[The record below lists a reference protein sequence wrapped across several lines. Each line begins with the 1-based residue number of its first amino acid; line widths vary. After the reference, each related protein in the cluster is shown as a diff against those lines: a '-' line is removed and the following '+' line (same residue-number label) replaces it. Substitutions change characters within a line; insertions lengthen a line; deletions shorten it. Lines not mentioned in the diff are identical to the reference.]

1 MQHDIEQ
8 FFIFSKAIEMSFQLI
23 RKIRIYIE
31 ITILMFLLR
40 LFCTESLRQ
49 TNLCETK
56 KTRGKYMILPR
67 FRGPHCAFWWFKASL
82 RMLHAVCHNILLLGS
97 AKSALPN
104 PLCRVVSHRK
114 IFRFNHTCRNFT
126 RFLISSFPKLIKAH
140 AKSSL
145 YSIIC
150 FESACVKLGG
160 LGGTVSFRVGK
171 FSEVFLARFN

>member
-40 LFCTESLRQ
+40 LFCTRSLRQ

-67 FRGPHCAFWWFKASL
+67 FRGPHCAF
-82 RMLHAVCHNILLLGS
+82 
-97 AKSALPN
+97 
-104 PLCRVVSHRK
+104 
-114 IFRFNHTCRNFT
+114 
-126 RFLISSFPKLIKAH
+126 
-140 AKSSL
+140 
-145 YSIIC
+145 
-150 FESACVKLGG
+150 
-160 LGGTVSFRVGK
+160 
-171 FSEVFLARFN
+171 

>member
-1 MQHDIEQ
+1 MQHNIEQ

-104 PLCRVVSHRK
+104 PLCRVVSHTVKSFALIIRAA
-114 IFRFNHTCRNFT
+114 ISHG
-126 RFLISSFPKLIKAH
+126 FLYHLFQS
-140 AKSSL
+140 
-145 YSIIC
+145 
-150 FESACVKLGG
+150 
-160 LGGTVSFRVGK
+160 
-171 FSEVFLARFN
+171 

>member
-1 MQHDIEQ
+1 MQHNIEQ

-67 FRGPHCAFWWFKASL
+67 FRGPTVHFDDSKRRCECSTPSATIYFYLEVQNQLYPTHF
-82 RMLHAVCHNILLLGS
+82 VGS
-97 AKSALPN
+97 FHTVKSFALII
-104 PLCRVVSHRK
+104 RAAISHD
-114 IFRFNHTCRNFT
+114 
-126 RFLISSFPKLIKAH
+126 FLYHLFQS
-140 AKSSL
+140 
-145 YSIIC
+145 
-150 FESACVKLGG
+150 
-160 LGGTVSFRVGK
+160 
-171 FSEVFLARFN
+171 

>member
-1 MQHDIEQ
+1 MIQSVAANAPRRLPQ
-8 FFIFSKAIEMSFQLI
+8 YTSTWKC
-23 RKIRIYIE
+23 KISS
-31 ITILMFLLR
+31 TQPTL
-40 LFCTESLRQ
+40 S
-49 TNLCETK
+49 
-56 KTRGKYMILPR
+56 GR
-67 FRGPHCAFWWFKASL
+67 FT
-82 RMLHAVCHNILLLGS
+82 
-97 AKSALPN
+97 
-104 PLCRVVSHRK
+104 HRK